1 MYYKKTWTIPTFAN
15 KTPLETIARTPL
27 HTNKGNK
34 SKRFDERGIL

>member
-15 KTPLETIARTPL
+15 KTTVETIARMPL

-34 SKRFDERGIL
+34 SKPIGERGIL